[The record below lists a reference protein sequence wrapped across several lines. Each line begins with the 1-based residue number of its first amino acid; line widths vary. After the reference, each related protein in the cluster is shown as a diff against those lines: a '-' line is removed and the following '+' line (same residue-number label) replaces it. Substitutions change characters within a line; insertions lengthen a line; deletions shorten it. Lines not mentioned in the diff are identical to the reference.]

1 MFTAKHASDYI
12 TIAAECDGEL
22 TDYGVPHS
30 PRWYEPNLDTI
41 RVTSLE
47 ICGVDVDFEALP
59 GPLQDAL
66 LALAED
72 WERI

>member
-12 TIAAECDGEL
+12 TLVTECDGEL
-22 TDYGVPHS
+22 TDYGVPRS
-30 PRWYEPNLDTI
+30 PQWYEPNLDTI

-47 ICGVDVDFEALP
+47 ICGVDVGIEARP
-59 GPLQDAL
+59 APLQDAL
-66 LALAED
+66 LALADD